1 MLWLSMPSSGPYS
14 MINLDFFIFLS
25 SGLFLGWSLG
35 SNDAANIFGTAVTSR
50 MLQFRTAAILCAL
63 FVIIGAVISGAGAS
77 HGLGKLG
84 AVNALAGSF
93 TVALS
98 AGLTVYTMTKWGLP
112 VSTTQAVVGGII
124 GWNLF
129 SDSPTDMA
137 SLSQIAG
144 TWVASPILG
153 ALFAWLIYLGLNSL
167 INLVKPHLLW
177 LDHWTRLGLILAG
190 VFGAYSLGANN
201 IGNVMGVFVSS
212 SPLRDIQIGELF
224 SLSGPQRLFL
234 WGGIAIAVGVFFSR
248 PVMTT
253 IGKGIVPIGPLGGW
267 VVVVSQALVLF
278 IFSSSSLQQFI
289 SGLGLPPIPLVPVS
303 SSQAV
308 VGAVCGIA
316 LARGIKGLRQIRWW
330 ELGKIAVG
338 WISTPI
344 SAALICYIMLFIVQN
359 VFEQQVFIAL

>member
-1 MLWLSMPSSGPYS
+1 M
-14 MINLDFFIFLS
+14 
-25 SGLFLGWSLG
+25 
-35 SNDAANIFGTAVTSR
+35 
-50 MLQFRTAAILCAL
+50 
-63 FVIIGAVISGAGAS
+63 ISGAGAS

-98 AGLTVYTMTKWGLP
+98 AALTVYSMTKWGLP

-129 SDSPTDMA
+129 SDSPTDIA
-137 SLSQIAG
+137 SLGQIAG

-153 ALFAWLIYLGLNSL
+153 ALFAWLICQGLNGL
-167 INLVKPHLLW
+167 INFTKPHLLW
-177 LDHWTRLGLILAG
+177 QDHWTRTGLVLAG

-201 IGNVMGVFVSS
+201 IGNVMGVFVDS
-212 SPLRDIQIGELF
+212 SPLQEIQIGQLF

-234 WGGIAIAVGVFFSR
+234 WGGIAIGAGVFFSR
-248 PVMTT
+248 AVMTT

-278 IFSSSSLQQFI
+278 IFSSISLQQFVT
-289 SGLGLPPIPLVPVS
+289 GLGLPPIPLVPVS

-316 LARGIKGLRQIRWW
+316 LARGVKGLRQIRWR

-338 WISTPI
+338 WVSTPI
-344 SAALICYIMLFIVQN
+344 SAALICYVLLFIVQN
-359 VFEQQVFIAL
+359 VFEQQVFITPSNPNAGIDQQKINHTMPNL

>member
-1 MLWLSMPSSGPYS
+1 
-14 MINLDFFIFLS
+14 MIDIGFFIFLS

-35 SNDAANIFGTAVTSR
+35 ANDAANIFGTAVTSR
-50 MLQFRTAAILCAL
+50 MLRFSTAAILCAL
-63 FVIIGAVISGAGAS
+63 FVILGAVIGGAGAS

-98 AGLTVYTMTKWGLP
+98 AAITVFTMSKWGLP

-129 SDSPTDMA
+129 SDSPTDLA

-144 TWVASPILG
+144 TWIASPILG
-153 ALFAWLIYLGLNSL
+153 ALFAWLIYLGLNVL
-167 INLVKPHLLW
+167 IDHVKPHLLW
-177 LDHWTRLGLILAG
+177 LDQWTRLGLVLAG

-201 IGNVMGVFVSS
+201 IGNVMGVFVAS
-212 SPLRDIQIGELF
+212 SPLQDIQVGELF
-224 SLSGPQRLFL
+224 SLSAPQRLFL
-234 WGGIAIAVGVFFSR
+234 WGGCAIGAGVFFSR

-267 VVVVSQALVLF
+267 VVVISQALVLF
-278 IFSSSSLQQFI
+278 IFSSSSLQQFVT
-289 SGLGLPPIPLVPVS
+289 GLGLPPIPLVPVS

-330 ELGKIAVG
+330 EVGKIGVG
-338 WISTPI
+338 WVITPI
-344 SAALICYIMLFIVQN
+344 SAALICFVMLFIVQN
-359 VFEQQVFIAL
+359 VFEQRVFIAPSAMNNGLVAG

>member
-1 MLWLSMPSSGPYS
+1 MIELS
-14 MINLDFFIFLS
+14 FFIFLS

-35 SNDAANIFGTAVTSR
+35 ANDAANIFGTAVTSR
-50 MLQFRTAAILCAL
+50 MLRFRTAAILCAV
-63 FVIIGAVISGAGAS
+63 FVVLGAVISGAGAS

-98 AGLTVYTMTKWGLP
+98 AALTVYTMTKWGVP
-112 VSTTQAVVGGII
+112 VSTTQAVVGGIV

-129 SDSPTDMA
+129 SDSPTDLA

-153 ALFAWLIYLGLNSL
+153 ALFAWLIYLAL
-167 INLVKPHLLW
+167 IFLIEHVKPHMLW
-177 LDHWTRLGLILAG
+177 LDHWTRLGLVLAG

-201 IGNVMGVFVSS
+201 IGNVMGVFVAS
-212 SPLRDIQIGELF
+212 SPLQEIQIGDLF
-224 SLSGPQRLFL
+224 ALSGPQRLFL
-234 WGGIAIAVGVFFSR
+234 WGGVAIAVGVFFSL
-248 PVMTT
+248 PVMATV
-253 IGKGIVPIGPLGGW
+253 GKGIVPIGPLGGW
-267 VVVVSQALVLF
+267 VVVVSQSLVLF
-278 IFSSSSLQQFI
+278 IFSSSSLQKFV
-289 SGLGLPPIPLVPVS
+289 SDLGLAPIPLVPVS

-330 ELGKIAVG
+330 EVAKIAVG

-344 SAALICYIMLFIVQN
+344 SAALICFVLLFIVKN
-359 VFEQQVFIAL
+359 VFEQQVYVVSSASFVESKP

>member
-1 MLWLSMPSSGPYS
+1 MGIPQSPTPLIL
-14 MINLDFFIFLS
+14 
-25 SGLFLGWSLG
+25 
-35 SNDAANIFGTAVTSR
+35 R
-50 MLQFRTAAILCAL
+50 FRTAAILCAL
-63 FVIIGAVISGAGAS
+63 YVIIGAVISGADAS

-84 AVNALAGSF
+84 VVNTLAGSF

-98 AGLTVYTMTKWGLP
+98 AAVTVYTMTKWGLP

-144 TWVASPILG
+144 TWIASPILG
-153 ALFAWLIYLGLNSL
+153 ALFAWLIYWGLNGL
-167 INLVKPHLLW
+167 INLTKPHLLW
-177 LDHWTRLGLILAG
+177 QDQWTRLGLVLAG

-201 IGNVMGVFVSS
+201 IGNVMGVFVDS
-212 SPLRDIQIGELF
+212 SPLREIQIGELF
-224 SLSGPQRLFL
+224 ALSGPQRLFL
-234 WGGIAIAVGVFFSR
+234 WGGIAIGAGVFFSR
-248 PVMTT
+248 PVMIT

-278 IFSSSSLQQFI
+278 IFSSTSLQQFI
-289 SGLGLPPIPLVPVS
+289 TGLGLPPIPLVPVS

-338 WISTPI
+338 WITTPI
-344 SAALICYIMLFIVQN
+344 SAALICYVLLFIVQN
-359 VFEQQVFIAL
+359 VFEQQVFIAPSASSGGFVL